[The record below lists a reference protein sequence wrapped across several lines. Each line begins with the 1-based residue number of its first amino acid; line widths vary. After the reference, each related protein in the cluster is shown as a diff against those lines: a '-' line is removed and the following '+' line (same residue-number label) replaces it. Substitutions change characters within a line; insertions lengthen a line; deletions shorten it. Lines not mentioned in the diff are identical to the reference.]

1 VENSYSVTFIT
12 DMAAASNYL
21 TALSAIGDRF
31 DFYRTPARF
40 VFEGQSSWQS
50 TATGYRSYQAVFS

>member
-1 VENSYSVTFIT
+1 VTFIT